1 MGRKAGAR
9 RLSRRRFLRI
19 TALGTLAGGALVVGD
34 QVLNGRYR
42 IQTTRRE
49 IEIEGL
55 PAGFDGFR
63 IVQLTD
69 LHHGRQVPLELVSRS
84 VAAANAAEPDLVVL
98 TGDYVT
104 GSARYARPC
113 AQELQGLRAPR
124 GLIAVLG
131 NHDYWS
137 DAAVVTKALEDAGA
151 RVMGNEHLILT
162 RGADRLALV
171 GVEDLWAGNP
181 DPEAA
186 VADLE
191 PGIPRLMLTHNPD
204 LIQELPDLKIAL
216 ALAGHTHG
224 GQMGLPVLQGLT
236 VPSRYGSKY
245 ACGLV
250 QGPNTRVYVS
260 RGIGTVG
267 LPVRVFCRPEVALL
281 ILRRPA
287 APEA

>member
-1 MGRKAGAR
+1 MGTKTGRR

-19 TALGTLAGGALVVGD
+19 AVAGTLAGGTLVVGD
-34 QVLNGRYR
+34 QVLNGRHR

-63 IVQLTD
+63 IVHLTD
-69 LHHGRQVPLELVSRS
+69 LHHGRQVPLELVSRA

-104 GSARYARPC
+104 GSARYASGC
-113 AQELQGLRAPR
+113 AGEMTRLRAPH
-124 GLIAVLG
+124 GSIAVLG
-131 NHDYWS
+131 NHDFWS
-137 DAAVVTKALEDAGA
+137 DAEIVSEALAGA
-151 RVMGNEHLILT
+151 GVRVLGNESLVLN
-162 RGADRLALV
+162 RGEDRLALV
-171 GVEDLWAGNP
+171 GVEDLWAGDA

-186 VADLE
+186 VAGLE

-204 LIQELPDLKIAL
+204 LIQELPDLNIAL

-224 GQMGLPVLQGLT
+224 GQIGVPVLRGLT

-245 ACGLV
+245 ASGLV
-250 QGPNTRVYVS
+250 QGPTTRVYVC

-267 LPVRVFCRPEVALL
+267 LPVRIFCRPEVAVLT
-281 ILRRPA
+281 LRRPA
-287 APEA
+287 AAES